1 MNTEY
6 EFQYGFSSCSKWERV
21 KVISSKILFYDV
33 LMENG
38 INVILW
44 DYVKTLPTFIE
55 IDRDNLPTGRVFQL
69 INKRITN
76 EEEAGEICL

>member
-6 EFQYGFSSCSKWERV
+6 EFQYGYSNCSNWERT

-33 LMENG
+33 LVENG

-44 DYVKTLPTFIE
+44 DYVKTLPTFVE
-55 IDRDNLPTGRVFQL
+55 IDHDNLPTGRIYQL
-69 INKRITN
+69 IKKRITN
-76 EEEAGEICL
+76 EPERGEILL